1 MVTNKHL
8 DCSKVN
14 MPFAN
19 ISITNAFVKTTGLY
33 LNSFY
38 DTNYPNGKLVYEM
51 IIGCPEMC
59 MNTTRLVTD
68 MYDIYVVMSK
78 TYEAPFV
85 STLDEK
91 TFGPNL
97 DIRLYYDNIL
107 GSQKGITS
115 PYVYSM
121 ETASLA
127 YCQGI
132 VSLKPNV
139 PAHPKLYGDAMRIQY
154 NGKDYAVFRNPTV
167 AHRISLHD
175 NIEDVLFR
183 TCQILDSAN
192 VMFDPNITKGIF
204 MKLNYFEMKDCIIKG
219 TFLPMFTGGHWKQF
233 NSFRVH
239 RESKAL

>member
-1 MVTNKHL
+1 MSADPLLRQSFYDHIKFTRGNRRITPAYDSILLRIFKYMGEVRMVTNKHL

-38 DTNYPNGKLVYEM
+38 DTNYPNGRLVYEM

-68 MYDIYVVMSK
+68 MYVVMSK
-78 TYEAPFV
+78 TYETPFV

-107 GSQKGITS
+107 DDLGSQKGITS
-115 PYVYSM
+115 PYVYSKFGLLPRHRFS
-121 ETASLA
+121 ETKCSSPS
-127 YCQGI
+127 QVVRGR
-132 VSLKPNV
+132 
-139 PAHPKLYGDAMRIQY
+139 HE
-154 NGKDYAVFRNPTV
+154 NPV
-167 AHRISLHD
+167 QWQRLRGLQKSD
-175 NIEDVLFR
+175 
-183 TCQILDSAN
+183 CGSS
-192 VMFDPNITKGIF
+192 NIT
-204 MKLNYFEMKDCIIKG
+204 
-219 TFLPMFTGGHWKQF
+219 
-233 NSFRVH
+233 S
-239 RESKAL
+239 